1 MVRTWRTDPGKGAGG
16 GRGGE
21 RARLR
26 AAARLVL
33 VHACKQL
40 NFTLP
45 IDSFSATAKN
55 MLSEST
61 PQ

>member
-16 GRGGE
+16 GGE
-21 RARLR
+21 GSEHGCVVWL
-26 AAARLVL
+26 L

>member
-1 MVRTWRTDPGKGAGG
+1 MPLC
-16 GRGGE
+16 E
-21 RARLR
+21 LRL
-26 AAARLVL
+26 LL
-33 VHACKQL
+33 ACKQL

-55 MLSEST
+55 MLNEST

>member
-1 MVRTWRTDPGKGAGG
+1 MCTNTYRGREGEEGGVR
-16 GRGGE
+16 E
-21 RARLR
+21 RVPLCELRL
-26 AAARLVL
+26 LL
-33 VHACKQL
+33 ACKQL

-55 MLSEST
+55 MLNEST

>member
-1 MVRTWRTDPGKGAGG
+1 VRCGWA
-16 GRGGE
+16 
-21 RARLR
+21 RA
-26 AAARLVL
+26 VL
-33 VHACKQL
+33 ACKQL